1 MVPFVADLVLVETG
15 LFRLKIRLTRYK
27 KQRIELESDIYLCC
41 FIGQSHLSVALHCHR
56 PTTTSHLRF
65 GSDTNKPLGQKAPL
79 GRRLSTSSL
88 TPLGSHSKHV
98 IMEWQAQC
106 LECDE
111 VLDDDDLVTTQESE
125 TDEVLSLLVSDVPWT
140 AELSFEEQNVRLPFP
155 SSPSL

>member
-1 MVPFVADLVLVETG
+1 M
-15 LFRLKIRLTRYK
+15 K
-27 KQRIELESDIYLCC
+27 
-41 FIGQSHLSVALHCHR
+41 
-56 PTTTSHLRF
+56 
-65 GSDTNKPLGQKAPL
+65 
-79 GRRLSTSSL
+79 
-88 TPLGSHSKHV
+88 
-98 IMEWQAQC
+98 WQAQC